1 MRTRRRSQEV
11 EQLIPYIPADR
22 ELAEFTPFA
31 LILGAALSLCFGMVN
46 AYLGLKAGLTVSA
59 SIPSAVISM
68 AVMKGVFRRGT
79 VLENNI
85 VHTVASTG
93 ESVAAGVIF
102 TVPAFLFLQV
112 SPTGLQIFLLASTAA
127 LLGIFL
133 LIPLRHPVM
142 VEEHGVLPFPEGTAC
157 AQVLIAGDRGGV
169 AARPVFA
176 GIAVGALYQFCSR
189 ALGLWRESVL
199 WSFEKL
205 HKATIGFELTP
216 IFLGIGYLVGLRI
229 ALVLF
234 AGGAVGWGLLIP
246 LFDSLSGSVAG
257 EALGVAEQARGLD
270 AAGLWSEYV
279 RYAGAGAVT
288 AGGLAAMTRALPTMR
303 VSLGRL
309 FAAATEKKAKLR
321 TELDLPQPVVFGGI
335 VILAL
340 VMGFSPSLFLSWPAA
355 GLAVSFTFF
364 FVVVSVRI
372 VGLLGTTAQPVSGMT
387 ITALLATTAA
397 LGALGQRG
405 SEGAVAAI
413 SVGAVVAIGIAVAG
427 DLSQDLKTGALLG
440 ATPRKQQVA
449 EMIGALVAALRAGWV
464 LLLLHRAYTIGSS
477 ALPAPQ
483 AKLMATLLEGV
494 TQGNLPLPL
503 MVLGAALAL
512 VVELTGLPSLAFAIG
527 LYLPITTSAALI
539 FGALLGRLLGGK
551 SEQGTLCA
559 SGLVAGDAL
568 MGIALAGVIVSGV
581 ADKIALRAP
590 GKGALEAFL
599 TILAFAC
606 LLAFLGRSAKRT
618 PQAVA
623 RR

>member
-1 MRTRRRSQEV
+1 VRSRRRNREV
-11 EQLIPYIPADR
+11 EQLVPYIPASR

-31 LILGAALSLCFGMVN
+31 LILGAALSLSFGMVN

-85 VHTVASTG
+85 VQTIASTG

-112 SPTGLQIFLLASTAA
+112 SPTELEIFLLASTAA
-127 LLGIFL
+127 LLGILL

-189 ALGLWRESVL
+189 ALGLWRDSVL

-205 HKATIGFELTP
+205 HKATIGFELSP

-229 ALVLF
+229 ALVMF

-246 LFDSLSGSVAG
+246 LFDSLAASPAG
-257 EALGVAEQARGLD
+257 EALGVGGQARGLD
-270 AAGLWSEYV
+270 AQGIWSEYV

-288 AGGLAAMTRALPTMR
+288 AGGLAAMARALPTVR

-309 FAAATEKKAKLR
+309 LAARKNTAKLR

-340 VMGFSPSLFLSWPAA
+340 AMGLSPSLFLPWPAVA
-355 GLAVSFTFF
+355 LAVFFTFF
-364 FVVVSVRI
+364 FVVVSARI

-387 ITALLATTAA
+387 ITALLGTTAA
-397 LGALGQRG
+397 LGAIGERG
-405 SEGAVAAI
+405 DAGSAVAI
-413 SVGAVVAIGIAVAG
+413 SVAAVVAIGIAVAG

-449 EMIGALVAALRAGWV
+449 EMVGALVAALRAGWV
-464 LLLLHRAYTIGSS
+464 LLLLHKAYTIGSS

-483 AKLMATLLEGV
+483 AKLMATLFEGV

-503 MVLGAALAL
+503 MGLGAALAL

-551 SEQGTLCA
+551 TEPGTLCA

-568 MGIALAGVIVSGV
+568 MGVALAAAIVSGF
-581 ADKIALRAP
+581 ANKIALRTP
-590 GKGALEAFL
+590 RQGALEAFL

-606 LLAFLGRSAKRT
+606 LLAFLGRTAGRT
-618 PQAVA
+618 PKAA
-623 RR
+623 GRR

>member
-1 MRTRRRSQEV
+1 MRSLRRSREV
-11 EQLIPYIPADR
+11 EELVPYIPASQK
-22 ELAEFTPFA
+22 LPEFTPFA

-46 AYLGLKAGLTVSA
+46 AYLGLRAGLTVSA

-85 VHTVASTG
+85 VQTVASTG

-127 LLGIFL
+127 LLGILL

-176 GIAVGALYQFCSR
+176 GIAVGAFYQFCSR

-199 WSFEKL
+199 WSFEQL
-205 HKATIGFELTP
+205 HKATIGFELSP

-229 ALVLF
+229 ALVML

-246 LFDSLSGSVAG
+246 LFDSLAGSAAG
-257 EALGVAEQARGLD
+257 AALGVGEQARRLD

-279 RYAGAGAVT
+279 RYAGAGAVA
-288 AGGLAAMTRALPTMR
+288 AGGLAAMARALPTVR

-309 FAAATEKKAKLR
+309 FAAGQNGAKLR

-340 VMGFSPSLFLSWPAA
+340 AMGLSPSLFLSWPAVI
-355 GLAVSFTFF
+355 LAVFFTFF
-364 FVVVSVRI
+364 FVVVSARI

-397 LGALGQRG
+397 LGAIGQRG
-405 SEGAVAAI
+405 SEEGVGAMSVA
-413 SVGAVVAIGIAVAG
+413 AVVAIGIAVAG

-464 LLLLHRAYTIGSS
+464 LLLLHKAYTIGSS

-483 AKLMATLLEGV
+483 AKLMATLFEGV

-503 MVLGAALAL
+503 IALGAALAL
-512 VVELTGLPSLAFAIG
+512 AVEVTGLPSLAFAIG

-551 SEQGTLCA
+551 TERGTLCA

-568 MGIALAGVIVSGV
+568 MGVALAAAIVSGF
-581 ADKIALRAP
+581 AGKIALRTP
-590 GKGALEAFL
+590 GQGPLEAFL

-606 LLAFLGRSAKRT
+606 LLAFLGRSAGRT
-618 PQAVA
+618 PQALA

>member
-1 MRTRRRSQEV
+1 MRSLRRSREV
-11 EQLIPYIPADR
+11 EELVPYIPASQK
-22 ELAEFTPFA
+22 LPEFTPFA

-46 AYLGLKAGLTVSA
+46 AYLGLRAGLTVSA

-85 VHTVASTG
+85 VQTVASTG

-127 LLGIFL
+127 LLGILL

-176 GIAVGALYQFCSR
+176 GIAVGAFYQFCSR

-199 WSFEKL
+199 WSFEQL
-205 HKATIGFELTP
+205 HKATIGFELSP

-229 ALVLF
+229 ALVML

-246 LFDSLSGSVAG
+246 LFDSLAGSAAG
-257 EALGVAEQARGLD
+257 AALGVGEQARRLD

-279 RYAGAGAVT
+279 RYAGAGAVA
-288 AGGLAAMTRALPTMR
+288 AGGLAAMARALPTVR

-309 FAAATEKKAKLR
+309 FAAGQNGAKLR

-340 VMGFSPSLFLSWPAA
+340 AMGLSPSLFLSWPAVV
-355 GLAVSFTFF
+355 LAVFFTFF
-364 FVVVSVRI
+364 FVVVSARI

-397 LGALGQRG
+397 LGAIGQRG
-405 SEGAVAAI
+405 SEEGVGAMSVA
-413 SVGAVVAIGIAVAG
+413 AVVAIGIAVAG

-464 LLLLHRAYTIGSS
+464 LLLLHKAYTIGSS

-483 AKLMATLLEGV
+483 AKLMATLVEGV

-503 MVLGAALAL
+503 MALGAALAL
-512 VVELTGLPSLAFAIG
+512 AVEITGLPSLAFAIG

-551 SEQGTLCA
+551 TERGTLCA

-568 MGIALAGVIVSGV
+568 MGVALAAAIVSGF
-581 ADKIALRAP
+581 AGKIALRTP
-590 GKGALEAFL
+590 GQGPLEAFL

-606 LLAFLGRSAKRT
+606 LLAFLGRSAGRT
-618 PQAVA
+618 PQALA